1 MMGTKGTCFDVRA
14 VAGTSHFS
22 PAARSSRSMTRLSP
36 SRARPINSGRRSVAR
51 APASRFTEGLFSQR
65 ARPADCLTPLTAP
78 SSIGLSLYQSW
89 LPLTKVN
96 NRRTQMSFNKITLVG
111 NLGRD
116 PELRYTP
123 QGTPV
128 CSFSLATNERRKDR
142 NTGENNDITTWFR
155 VTLWG
160 RQAETASQYLT
171 RGRPVYIEGR
181 LRVEEWTDRDGKPRH
196 TLEVHATDMQFIG
209 GGRSDEGTAPAS
221 RAAAA
226 APEPAVNAPDM
237 NDDDVPF

>member
-1 MMGTKGTCFDVRA
+1 
-14 VAGTSHFS
+14 
-22 PAARSSRSMTRLSP
+22 
-36 SRARPINSGRRSVAR
+36 
-51 APASRFTEGLFSQR
+51 
-65 ARPADCLTPLTAP
+65 
-78 SSIGLSLYQSW
+78 
-89 LPLTKVN
+89 
-96 NRRTQMSFNKITLVG
+96 MSFNKIILVG

-128 CSFSLATNERRKDR
+128 CSFSMATNERRKDKA
-142 NTGENNDITTWFR
+142 GEMQDQTTWFR

-171 RGRPVYIEGR
+171 KGRPVYIEGR

-209 GGRSDEGTAPAS
+209 GAARGEDAMAARAS
-221 RAAAA
+221 AGGGE
-226 APEPAVNAPDM
+226 PPPMGQSEPA
-237 NDDDVPF
+237 DDDIPF

>member
-1 MMGTKGTCFDVRA
+1 
-14 VAGTSHFS
+14 
-22 PAARSSRSMTRLSP
+22 
-36 SRARPINSGRRSVAR
+36 
-51 APASRFTEGLFSQR
+51 
-65 ARPADCLTPLTAP
+65 
-78 SSIGLSLYQSW
+78 
-89 LPLTKVN
+89 
-96 NRRTQMSFNKITLVG
+96 MSFNKIILVG

-128 CSFSLATNERRKDR
+128 CSFSMATNEKRKDKS
-142 NTGENNDITTWFR
+142 GEMQDQTTWFR

-171 RGRPVYIEGR
+171 KGRPVYIEGR

-209 GGRSDEGTAPAS
+209 SGRGEEPPMEK
-221 RAAAA
+221 AAAA
-226 APEPAVNAPDM
+226 TGGAPAEQTDVS
-237 NDDDVPF
+237 DDDIPF

>member
-1 MMGTKGTCFDVRA
+1 
-14 VAGTSHFS
+14 
-22 PAARSSRSMTRLSP
+22 
-36 SRARPINSGRRSVAR
+36 
-51 APASRFTEGLFSQR
+51 
-65 ARPADCLTPLTAP
+65 
-78 SSIGLSLYQSW
+78 
-89 LPLTKVN
+89 
-96 NRRTQMSFNKITLVG
+96 MSFNKVILVG

-128 CSFSLATNERRKDR
+128 CSFSMATNERRKDK
-142 NTGENNDITTWFR
+142 TGEMQDQTTWFR

-171 RGRPVYIEGR
+171 KGRPVYIEGR

-209 GGRSDEGTAPAS
+209 GGRGEEGGAAPA

-226 APEPAVNAPDM
+226 ARSDSGEPAAEPTDLG
-237 NDDDVPF
+237 DDDVPF

>member
-1 MMGTKGTCFDVRA
+1 
-14 VAGTSHFS
+14 
-22 PAARSSRSMTRLSP
+22 
-36 SRARPINSGRRSVAR
+36 
-51 APASRFTEGLFSQR
+51 
-65 ARPADCLTPLTAP
+65 
-78 SSIGLSLYQSW
+78 
-89 LPLTKVN
+89 
-96 NRRTQMSFNKITLVG
+96 MSFNKIILVG

-160 RQAETASQYLT
+160 RQAETASQYLQ

-181 LRVEEWTDRDGKPRH
+181 LRVEEYTDRDGNKRH
-196 TLEVHATDMQFIG
+196 SLEVNATDMQFIG
-209 GGRSDEGTAPAS
+209 GGGRSEEGGAPAK
-221 RAAAA
+221 AAAA
-226 APEPAVNAPDM
+226 RANDAPEPTDLT
-237 NDDDVPF
+237 DDDVPF